1 VSAPS
6 VALALT
12 PPAERAIEPLL
23 FGRDAVVEPRLSIS
37 DADELDHELDSTP
50 LTTALISADL
60 PGLTAAHCARARAA
74 GLRLVGLALHPNDQQ
89 QLHALGVDQVLDADT
104 TADELLAAIHG
115 ADAPEQDTAAPT
127 QQAERVRRAS
137 RSVGGRVDGGSVLAV
152 VGSKGAPGAS
162 ECAASLATL
171 SAARWSSVLVEL
183 DMLGGALD
191 LRLGADA
198 RQGSLLGLVRAA
210 CSADGAPRD
219 LLERWLATRNGW
231 PPVLLSPPDLP
242 HTVSELAQPGAVS
255 ACLRSLAAIFPLT
268 VLDVGFLLT
277 NGDQTDS
284 ASLVHREALVCA
296 DAVLLVIGAREEQL
310 RAGLAQLDN
319 LLALG
324 IPAERLRVAV
334 NGAGGPA
341 AATRTALE
349 QILPPHLAER
359 HFVTDVWLP
368 WDQRAQRSARRSG
381 LPLATTCR
389 RSSYGRALTTLLD
402 ELFLPTAPEPRQRK
416 LRLVP
421 PQTTTAPP
429 QPETQPEESA
439 GEPAEREVA
448 LPWRR

>member
-1 VSAPS
+1 MDAQ
-6 VALALT
+6 AIILALT

-37 DADELDHELDSTP
+37 DADELEYELESTH
-50 LTTALISADL
+50 LAAALLSPDL

-89 QLHALGVDQVLDADT
+89 HLLALGVDQVIDADT
-104 TADELLAAIHG
+104 TAEALLAAVNG
-115 ADAPEQDTAAPT
+115 ARDSQQDAPASA
-127 QQAERVRRAS
+127 QQSDHVPRAS
-137 RSVGGRVDGGSVLAV
+137 RGVAGSVDGGSVLAV
-152 VGSKGAPGAS
+152 VGSKGTPGAS
-162 ECAASLATL
+162 ECAASLAAL
-171 SAARWSSVLVEL
+171 AASRWSCVLVEL

-198 RQGSLLGLVRAA
+198 RHGSLLGLVRAA
-210 CSADGAPRD
+210 SSADGASRE
-219 LLERWLATRNGW
+219 LLERWLATRPGW
-231 PPVLLSPPDLP
+231 PPVLLSPPELP

-255 ACLRSLAAIFPLT
+255 ACLRALAAIFPLT

-284 ASLVHREALVCA
+284 ACRVHREALVTA

-310 RAGLAQLDN
+310 RAGLAQLDT

-334 NGAGGPA
+334 NGADGPA

-349 QILPPHLAER
+349 QILPGQLAER
-359 HFVTDVWLP
+359 RFATDAWLP
-368 WDQRAQRSARRSG
+368 WDQRAQASAGRSG
-381 LPLATTCR
+381 LPLATARR
-389 RSSYGRALTTLLD
+389 RSSYGRALMTLLD
-402 ELFLPTAPEPRQRK
+402 ELFLPATLAPRQRK

-421 PQTTTAPP
+421 PQPTAPQQIQGP
-429 QPETQPEESA
+429 AEEPA
-439 GEPAEREVA
+439 GRPAEREVA
-448 LPWRR
+448 LPWRS